1 MMKKKMKNDQKNKN
15 YVLVAHSSEL
25 NTHLKRYVISIE
37 KYSFLCQQI
46 GVFTKPHHNHPQN
59 GINIPQCR

>member
-1 MMKKKMKNDQKNKN
+1 MKNDQKNKN

-46 GVFTKPHHNHPQN
+46 GVFTKSDHNHSQN
-59 GINIPQCR
+59 GINILQCR